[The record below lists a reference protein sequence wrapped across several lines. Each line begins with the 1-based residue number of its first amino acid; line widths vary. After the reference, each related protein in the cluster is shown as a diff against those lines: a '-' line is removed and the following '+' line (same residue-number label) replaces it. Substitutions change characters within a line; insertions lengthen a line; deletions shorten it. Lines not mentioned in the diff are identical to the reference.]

1 MKQNISSAARPVRQ
15 VLAFALFAAT
25 LYAATSA
32 AHVTLEQPSAPANS
46 VYKAVL
52 RVGHGCDGSPT
63 TGLRVQLPAGFQG
76 AKPMPKPGWVVT
88 TRAEKLA
95 QPYDSHGRQVTEDVV
110 EISWRAAQRDAWLPD
125 AHYDEFI
132 VRGRLPASTGPVW
145 FKVLQTCETGQL
157 DWSQI
162 PAKGT
167 DTQGLKTPA
176 ARLDL
181 EPVPSRPPGKAHGH
195 HH

>member
-1 MKQNISSAARPVRQ
+1 MKNCLLLP
-15 VLAFALFAAT
+15 LM
-25 LYAATSA
+25 LYAGLAT
-32 AHVTLEQPSAPANS
+32 AHITLEQASAPVNS
-46 VYKAVL
+46 IYKAVL

-63 TGLRVQLPAGFQG
+63 TGLRVQLPAGFQS

-88 TRAEKLA
+88 TRTEKLA
-95 QPYDSHGRQVTEDVV
+95 QPYDSHGRQVTEEVV
-110 EISWRAAQRDAWLPD
+110 EISWRAAQRDAWLAD

-132 VRGRLPASTGPVW
+132 VRGRLPASTGSVW

-162 PAKGT
+162 PASGT
-167 DTQGLKTPA
+167 DTQSLKTPA
-176 ARLDL
+176 ARLVI
-181 EPVPSRPPGKAHGH
+181 EPIQHKPVSKVHGH